1 MFWKMG
7 KVRKQPKKVKP
18 KGGNQVAKPGASQG
32 LVFNT
37 SGYGQHIL
45 KNPQVV
51 QSMVEKAG
59 IQKTDTILEIG
70 PGTGNMT
77 VKLCEGNFWF
87 ESVFFSLIK
96 KSLFFQIDKVEK
108 TQKSGKESGG
118 DWGGRENGGGGA

>member
-1 MFWKMG
+1 MEPRREKVAVNRILASILHIPINCDDFTFSDVKMG
-7 KVRKQPKKVKP
+7 KVRRQPKKAKS
-18 KGGNQVAKPGASQG
+18 GGGASQVVKPGASQG

-77 VKLCEGNFWF
+77 VKLCEG
-87 ESVFFSLIK
+87 
-96 KSLFFQIDKVEK
+96 
-108 TQKSGKESGG
+108 
-118 DWGGRENGGGGA
+118 

>member
-1 MFWKMG
+1 MG
-7 KVRKQPKKVKP
+7 KSRRQPKKTKP
-18 KGGNQVAKPGASQG
+18 GGGGGATQIVKPGASQG

-77 VKLCEGNFWF
+77 VKLCEG
-87 ESVFFSLIK
+87 
-96 KSLFFQIDKVEK
+96 KSEYTKCDHAIF
-108 TQKSGKESGG
+108 
-118 DWGGRENGGGGA
+118 A

>member
-1 MFWKMG
+1 MG
-7 KVRKQPKKVKP
+7 KVRRQPKKAKP
-18 KGGNQVAKPGASQG
+18 GGNQSSQVVKPGASQG

-77 VKLCEGNFWF
+77 VKLCEGKNN
-87 ESVFFSLIK
+87 
-96 KSLFFQIDKVEK
+96 LF
-108 TQKSGKESGG
+108 
-118 DWGGRENGGGGA
+118 

>member
-1 MFWKMG
+1 MVIQKMG
-7 KVRKQPKKVKP
+7 KAQRQRKKAKP
-18 KGGNQVAKPGASQG
+18 GGQSGTSQVVKPGASQG

-77 VKLCEGNFWF
+77 VKLCEG
-87 ESVFFSLIK
+87 
-96 KSLFFQIDKVEK
+96 KSRDYLWLFCDHAEK
-108 TQKSGKESGG
+108 RLT
-118 DWGGRENGGGGA
+118 

>member
-1 MFWKMG
+1 MG
-7 KVRKQPKKVKP
+7 KVRRQPKKTKP
-18 KGGNQVAKPGASQG
+18 GGGGGGASQVVKPGASQG

-77 VKLCEGNFWF
+77 VKLLEG
-87 ESVFFSLIK
+87 K
-96 KSLFFQIDKVEK
+96 KSTLFVTTQVEP
-108 TQKSGKESGG
+108 
-118 DWGGRENGGGGA
+118 NI